1 MKNIFGFFFIC
12 LIFTTFTYVDNF
24 FLKSDIFFL
33 DEISLEGDIGT
44 VSKELEGEVALL
56 KGRLIWDIDTDK
68 LEEILEED
76 VRVEEATVR
85 KQIPNKVTIR
95 IKGKK
100 PHFYILYSG
109 KIYSLDEEKKVFSY
123 LEEFPMKDYPILSI
137 KDMEEIE
144 ELTEILERI
153 KGKQLESLVSQL
165 YVEDENC
172 IKMVLLDG
180 TVIKTKQEVSE
191 EKYSLLERLYLKLK
205 SGGDPLE
212 YIDIRF
218 RDYIVK

>member
-1 MKNIFGFFFIC
+1 LKNIFGFFFIC
-12 LIFTTFTYVDNF
+12 LIFTAFTYVDNY
-24 FLKSDIFFL
+24 FLKSDVFLL
-33 DEISLEGDIGT
+33 DEISLEGDIGI

-56 KGRLIWDIDTDK
+56 KGRLIWDVDTDS

-76 VRVEEATVR
+76 VRVEKVTVKKR
-85 KQIPNKVTIR
+85 IPNKVTIK

-100 PHFYILYSG
+100 PHFYILYRG
-109 KIYSLDEEKKVFSY
+109 KIYSLDEGKKVFSY
-123 LEEFPMKDYPILSI
+123 LDEFPIKDYPVLSI
-137 KDMEEIE
+137 KDMGEIE

-153 KGKQLESLVSQL
+153 KGKQLEGLVSQL
-165 YVEDENC
+165 YVEDKNC

-180 TVIKTKQEVSE
+180 TVIKTKQEIPE

-218 RDYIVK
+218 GDYIVK